1 VRVLRA
7 LAGALLWIVAALVGL
22 LGALLS
28 VTLILLP
35 VGIPLLLLARK
46 MFTRAVQLLMP
57 PKLAHPVKELGK
69 ASRKKGRAAKDA
81 GADVSKKMRK
91 AGRRH
96 KRRLSLG

>member
-7 LAGALLWIVAALVGL
+7 LAGALLWVVAALVGL
-22 LGALLS
+22 IGALLS

-46 MFTRAVQLLMP
+46 LFTRAVQLLMP

-69 ASRKKGRAAKDA
+69 VSRKHGRGAKDG
-81 GADVSKKMRK
+81 GADVAGKLRK

-96 KRRLSLG
+96 KGRLNLG

>member
-1 VRVLRA
+1 VLRA
-7 LAGALLWIVAALVGL
+7 LAGVLLWIVAALVGL
-22 LGALLS
+22 IGALLS

-46 MFTRAVQLLMP
+46 MFTSAVQLMMP

-81 GADVSKKMRK
+81 GADVSKKVRR

-96 KRRLSLG
+96 KGRLSLG